1 MYKCVSGDLEKP
13 SLCSAESECKHECDL
28 PEETVLPSRNTG
40 SLPSAEQSPFGLE
53 SLFSQE
59 SIDKSVGYGAL
70 ASATAH
76 TENGFDDS
84 KGCHVKSALRNTHV
98 SEPFSHDDTEE
109 GISKNDDYLRTS
121 QQDNGMEGI
130 GITLFP
136 LFYSTP
142 LHNLFPWILPN
153 L

>member
-13 SLCSAESECKHECDL
+13 SLCSATPGCKHECDL
-28 PEETVLPSRNTG
+28 AEETVLPSRNTG

-84 KGCHVKSALRNTHV
+84 KGCHVKSALENTHV
-98 SEPFSHDDTEE
+98 SEPFSHYDTEG
-109 GISKNDDYLRTS
+109 GISKNDDRMHTS
-121 QQDNGMEGI
+121 QKDHIMAGI
-130 GITLFP
+130 DITFCPP
-136 LFYSTP
+136 L
-142 LHNLFPWILPN
+142 L
-153 L
+153 